1 MICSVVVLY
10 YEVKNWTLYL
20 RTLFHFHRTRDDPP
34 ACPNASGHPVAVEVV
49 VSPNQRNA
57 KPRGCSSA
65 PRSHLW
71 TAKV

>member
-1 MICSVVVLY
+1 MIRSVVVTY

-49 VSPNQRNA
+49 VSPN
-57 KPRGCSSA
+57 
-65 PRSHLW
+65 
-71 TAKV
+71 